1 MAITFKNK
9 EAEAKVLQLIRDSG
23 SKDRSVSE
31 PAQAAFASVISS
43 SLSQV
48 LDPLSTAGMIFDQV
62 IRFTGDTPPEIP
74 IDTYFGIGEGTFRIW
89 SNGVAGGLAYNEI
102 SGSDN
107 WRFRTSKIDSAIAWS
122 KRYARDS
129 RLDVVQ
135 KGIDRLLGEVLVKS
149 DFRAWEVL
157 AKALGNAVTGGKSH
171 VIASTAKT
179 NSTARKFQLDDVNR
193 LMTKIKRLN
202 SSWANGSPAGRGS
215 GLTDL
220 FLSPEAMEEI
230 RKMTY
235 NPMNVSAI
243 PDTNESTALG
253 LPEEMRME
261 VYRSGGLASIYGK
274 TLHELNELGVGQVY
288 NELIRRNYTQTAD
301 GPAWTTA
308 TDEIIL
314 GIDASVGAF
323 ARCINADEN
332 NATFQMLADD
342 QHFNRSDK
350 MGYYGSQEEGW
361 VVGNDKAIV
370 GILW

>member
-1 MAITFKNK
+1 MITFKSE
-9 EAEAKVLQLIRDSG
+9 EAKAKVLELVRNSG
-23 SKDRSVSE
+23 SKDPSVAQ
-31 PAQAAFASVISS
+31 PAQAAFASIISS

-48 LDPLSTAGMIFDQV
+48 LDPLSIANLVYDEV
-62 IRFTGDTPPEIP
+62 IQFTGDTPPEIP
-74 IDTYFGIGEGTFRIW
+74 IDTYFGLGEGTFRIW

-122 KRYARDS
+122 KKYARDS

-135 KGIDRLLGEVLVKS
+135 KGIDRLLGEILVKS
-149 DFRAWEVL
+149 QYRAFEVL
-157 AKALGNAVTGGKSH
+157 ATALGNAVTNGQSH

-179 NSTARKFQLDDVNR
+179 AVTARKFQLDDVNR

-202 SSWANGSPAGRGS
+202 ASWAFGTPAVRGS

-220 FLSPEAMEEI
+220 FISPEAMEEI

-235 NPMNVSAI
+235 NAVNTTNTTATAVEL
-243 PDTNESTALG
+243 PD
-253 LPEEMRME
+253 EMRME
-261 VYRSGGLASIYGK
+261 IYRSGGASSIYGK
-274 TLHELNELGVGQVY
+274 NLHELIELGVGQPY
-288 NELIRRNYTQTAD
+288 NELFRQKYTQGT
-301 GPAWTTA
+301 GPAWTAA
-308 TDEIIL
+308 TDEIII
-314 GIDASVGAF
+314 GIDASMGAF

-332 NATFQMLADD
+332 NSTFQMLADD

-350 MGYYGSQEEGW
+350 MGFYGSQEEGW
-361 VVGNDKAIV
+361 VVGNDKALV